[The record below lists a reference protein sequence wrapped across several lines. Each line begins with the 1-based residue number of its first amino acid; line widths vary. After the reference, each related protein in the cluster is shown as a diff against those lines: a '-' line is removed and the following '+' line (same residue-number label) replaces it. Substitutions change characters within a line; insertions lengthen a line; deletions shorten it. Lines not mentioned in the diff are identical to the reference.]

1 MRSRVTRIRSAGA
14 GGESDLHSSA
24 EPRGR
29 PVQIPMTAICP
40 KCGWETR
47 ELIDEEVELVHQGRL
62 RCSGKCQETAVP
74 GNPLSFPPKLKMKG
88 EETNGG
94 N

>member
-1 MRSRVTRIRSAGA
+1 MKAV
-14 GGESDLHSSA
+14 
-24 EPRGR
+24 
-29 PVQIPMTAICP
+29 CP

-62 RCSGKCQETAVP
+62 RCSGKCQEGAVP
-74 GNPLSFPPKLKMKG
+74 GNPLSFPPKLRMKG
-88 EETNGG
+88 EQTNGG